1 MERKTVTLALL
12 ATFLII
18 VTDKALVHKQFPKP
32 RILIALTVAFIFL
45 GFMAE
50 YAPDVAAAFAILIF
64 VSVLLSQGV
73 DVFNGLS
80 KAIR

>member
-18 VTDKALVHKQFPKP
+18 VADKALHKQFPKP
-32 RILIALTVAFIFL
+32 RILIALTVAYIFIGFL
-45 GFMAE
+45 AE
-50 YAPDVAAAFAILIF
+50 YSPELAAAFAVLIF
-64 VSVLLSQGV
+64 VGVLLSQGV

-80 KAIR
+80 RAIH